1 MKNTKTA
8 SRLLASVTA
17 IFMCVLLMFLMSAC
31 TETPADS
38 DPTVTSVNS
47 VVSAT
52 ADEYAS
58 VWADAAYT
66 KNIRFGEGANSF
78 YFEVVVGEHS
88 VTFLI
93 NTDETV
99 VGKALLAHGIIA
111 GDEGDFGL
119 YVKTVNG
126 MFADYDVNSAYW
138 AFYQDGE
145 MMMTGVDMT
154 DIEAGA
160 HYEMV
165 YTK

>member
-1 MKNTKTA
+1 MKTKSIATRMVA
-8 SRLLASVTA
+8 SLMSVL
-17 IFMCVLLMFLMSAC
+17 MCVLLIFTLSAC
-31 TETPADS
+31 EEVPADS
-38 DPTVTSVNS
+38 DSTLSQHNS
-47 VVSAT
+47 VVTT
-52 ADEYAS
+52 APDEYEA

-66 KNIRFGEGANSF
+66 KNVTFGEGKNSF

-99 VGKALLAHGIIA
+99 VGKALLTHEIIA
-111 GDEGDFGL
+111 GDEGAYGM

-126 MFADYDVNSAYW
+126 MLADYDVNSAYW
-138 AFYQDGE
+138 AFCQDGE

-154 DIEAGA
+154 DIENGA

-165 YTK
+165 YSK